1 MKTLTDSTIISF
13 DAWYRFLLDKVYE
26 LDMPI
31 KHEKFDMCK
40 VVKADEFGDRPL
52 RTMCEIVEPQ
62 FDYDFYTDEE
72 IEIQRLIEPLKIIPQ
87 DSLRYSIIN
96 IAAYVCS
103 ELIVDYLA
111 EYTKLTGSFEDSR
124 KCKMIMKNE
133 FLFQRILLT
142 PHRRNYANIQKLQE
156 GHLVPEESSMAIM
169 GMPINKSTLSDTIK
183 EKLQTILYEDI
194 LTADKIDQVKIM
206 KKLMLL
212 EKEIYRS
219 IMNKETLYYKPD
231 NIAAI
236 NTYAKDP
243 YSING
248 IVAALIYNYMRDE
261 DMPAINLEERNK
273 IIKIKIDVD
282 KRSVEKIKDTYPDKY
297 QKFLELLND
306 PKLGKKVSTM
316 ALPVDTKV
324 PDWILPFVDYVTII
338 NDQLKNFPLESIGLT
353 KLENDNVNVSNII
366 QL

>member
-1 MKTLTDSTIISF
+1 
-13 DAWYRFLLDKVYE
+13 
-26 LDMPI
+26 MPI
-31 KHEKFDMCK
+31 KHQKFDMVE

-52 RTMCEIVEPQ
+52 RTMCEIVEPE
-62 FDYDFYTDEE
+62 FDYNFYTDEE
-72 IEIQRLIEPLKIIPQ
+72 IEIKRLIEPLKIVPQ
-87 DSLRYSIIN
+87 DNLRYSIIN
-96 IAAYVCS
+96 IAAYFCS
-103 ELIVDYLA
+103 DLVVDYLS
-111 EYTKLTGSFEDSR
+111 EYTKLTGSYEEGR

-142 PHRRNYANIQKLQE
+142 RHRRNYANIQKLQE
-156 GHLVPEESSMAIM
+156 GNIVPESASMAIM

-183 EKLQTILYEDI
+183 SKLQKVLYEDI
-194 LTADKIDQVKIM
+194 LTADKVDQVKIM

-212 EKEIYRS
+212 EKEIYNS

-231 NIAAI
+231 NIAAM
-236 NTYAKDP
+236 NTYSKDP
-243 YSING
+243 YQVNG
-248 IVAALIYNYMRDE
+248 IIAALIYNRMRDE

-282 KRSVEKIKDTYPDKY
+282 RKKVEKIKDDYPDKY
-297 QKFLELLND
+297 EKFMELFND
-306 PKLGKKVSTM
+306 PKLGKKVNTM

-324 PDWILPFVDYVTII
+324 PDWILPFVDFNTII

-366 QL
+366 SL

>member
-1 MKTLTDSTIISF
+1 
-13 DAWYRFLLDKVYE
+13 
-26 LDMPI
+26 MPI
-31 KHEKFDMCK
+31 KHQKFDMVE

-52 RTMCEIVEPQ
+52 RTMCEIVEPE
-62 FDYDFYTDEE
+62 FDYNFYTDEE
-72 IEIQRLIEPLKIIPQ
+72 IEIKRLIEPLKIVPQ
-87 DSLRYSIIN
+87 DNLRYSIIN
-96 IAAYVCS
+96 IAAYFCS
-103 ELIVDYLA
+103 DLVVDYLS
-111 EYTKLTGSFEDSR
+111 EYTKLTGSYEKGR

-142 PHRRNYANIQKLQE
+142 RHRRNYANIQKLQE
-156 GHLVPEESSMAIM
+156 GNIVPESASMAIM

-183 EKLQTILYEDI
+183 SKLQKVLYEDI
-194 LTADKIDQVKIM
+194 LTADKVDQVKIM

-212 EKEIYRS
+212 EKEIYNS

-231 NIAAI
+231 NIAAM
-236 NTYAKDP
+236 NTYSKDP
-243 YSING
+243 YQVNG
-248 IVAALIYNYMRDE
+248 IVAALIYNRMKDE

-282 KRSVEKIKDTYPDKY
+282 RKKVEKIKDDYPDKY
-297 QKFLELLND
+297 EKFMELFND
-306 PKLGKKVSTM
+306 PKLGKKVNTM

-324 PDWILPFVDYVTII
+324 PDWILPFVDFNTII

-366 QL
+366 SL

>member
-1 MKTLTDSTIISF
+1 
-13 DAWYRFLLDKVYE
+13 
-26 LDMPI
+26 MPI
-31 KHEKFDMCK
+31 KHEKFDMVK
-40 VVKADEFGDRPL
+40 IIKADEFGDRPL

-62 FDYDFYTDEE
+62 FDYNFYTDEE

-96 IAAYVCS
+96 IAAYICS
-103 ELIVDYLA
+103 ALVVDYLC
-111 EYTKLTGSFEDSR
+111 EYTKLTGSYVEGT
-124 KCKMIMKNE
+124 KCRMIMKNE

-156 GHLVPEESSMAIM
+156 GHLVPDSNSMAIM
-169 GMPINKSTLSDTIK
+169 GMPINKSTLSDKIK

-194 LTADKIDQVKIM
+194 LTADKLDQVTIM
-206 KKLMLL
+206 KKLILL

-219 IMNKETLYYKPD
+219 IMSKETLYYKPD

-236 NTYAKDP
+236 NTYSKDP
-243 YSING
+243 YQVNG

-273 IIKIKIDVD
+273 IIKIKINVD
-282 KRSVEKIKDTYPDKY
+282 KKTLEYIKEDYPEKYE
-297 QKFLELLND
+297 KFHELLND
-306 PKLGKKVSTM
+306 PKLGKKVNTM

-324 PDWILPFVDYVTII
+324 PDWILPFVDFVTII

-353 KLENDNVNVSNII
+353 KLDNDNVNVSNII

>member
-1 MKTLTDSTIISF
+1 
-13 DAWYRFLLDKVYE
+13 
-26 LDMPI
+26 MPI
-31 KHEKFDMCK
+31 KHQKFDMVE

-52 RTMCEIVEPQ
+52 RTMCEIVEPE
-62 FDYDFYTDEE
+62 FDYNFYTDEE
-72 IEIQRLIEPLKIIPQ
+72 IEIKRLIEPLKIVPQ
-87 DSLRYSIIN
+87 DNLRYSIIN
-96 IAAYVCS
+96 IAAYFCS
-103 ELIVDYLA
+103 DLVVDYLS
-111 EYTKLTGSFEDSR
+111 EYTKLTGSYENGR

-142 PHRRNYANIQKLQE
+142 RHRRNYANIQKLQE
-156 GHLVPEESSMAIM
+156 GNIVPESASMAIM

-183 EKLQTILYEDI
+183 SKLQKVLYEDI
-194 LTADKIDQVKIM
+194 LTADKVDQVKIM

-212 EKEIYRS
+212 EKEIYNS

-231 NIAAI
+231 NIAAM
-236 NTYAKDP
+236 NTYSKDP
-243 YSING
+243 YQVNG
-248 IVAALIYNYMRDE
+248 IVAALIYNRMKDE

-282 KRSVEKIKDTYPDKY
+282 RKKVEKIKDDYPDKY
-297 QKFLELLND
+297 EKFMELFND
-306 PKLGKKVSTM
+306 PKLGKKVNTM

-324 PDWILPFVDYVTII
+324 PDWILPFVDFNTII

-366 QL
+366 SL